1 MNSTS
6 PFKPGL
12 MAPPIPQTPRPG
24 LMVAI
29 PARPGRGFMEPHP
42 DAPAFEWS
50 RDGVAFLWLVALILA
65 FVVTASL
72 LAHGQA

>member
-1 MNSTS
+1 M
-6 PFKPGL
+6 
-12 MAPPIPQTPRPG
+12 
-24 LMVAI
+24 AI

>member
-12 MAPPIPQTPRPG
+12 MAPPIPQVPRPG
-24 LMVAI
+24 LMAI

-42 DAPAFEWS
+42 DAAAFEWS

-65 FVVTASL
+65 VVVTASL

>member
-12 MAPPIPQTPRPG
+12 MAPPIPHAPRPG
-24 LMVAI
+24 LMAI

-65 FVVTASL
+65 LVVTASL

>member
-12 MAPPIPQTPRPG
+12 MAPPIPQAPTPG
-24 LMVAI
+24 LMAI
-29 PARPGRGFMEPHP
+29 QARPGRGFMEPHP

-50 RDGVAFLWLVALILA
+50 QDGVAFLWLTALILA

>member
-1 MNSTS
+1 MNSIS

-12 MAPPIPQTPRPG
+12 MAPPTLHAPRPG
-24 LMVAI
+24 LMAI

-50 RDGVAFLWLVALILA
+50 RDGVSFLWLVALILA

>member
-12 MAPPIPQTPRPG
+12 MAPPIPQRSGPG
-24 LMVAI
+24 LMAI
-29 PARPGRGFMEPHP
+29 QARPARGFMVPHP

-50 RDGVAFLWLVALILA
+50 QDGVAFLWLVALILA
-65 FVVTASL
+65 FVMTVGL
-72 LAHGQA
+72 LAHAQA

>member
-1 MNSTS
+1 M
-6 PFKPGL
+6 
-12 MAPPIPQTPRPG
+12 
-24 LMVAI
+24 AI

-42 DAPAFEWS
+42 DAPAFDWS

-65 FVVTASL
+65 LVVTASL

>member
-1 MNSTS
+1 MNSNS

-12 MAPPIPQTPRPG
+12 MAPPIPQMPRPG
-24 LMVAI
+24 LMAI
-29 PARPGRGFMEPHP
+29 SGRPGRGFMVPHP

-50 RDGVAFLWLVALILA
+50 RDGVAFLWLAALILG
-65 FVVTASL
+65 FVLTVGL